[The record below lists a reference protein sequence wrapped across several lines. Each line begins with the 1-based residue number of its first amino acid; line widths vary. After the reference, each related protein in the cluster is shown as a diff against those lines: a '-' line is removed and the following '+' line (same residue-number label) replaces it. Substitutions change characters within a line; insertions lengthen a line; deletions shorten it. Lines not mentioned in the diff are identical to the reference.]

1 MATHDVTNQSRPLV
15 DYDVF
20 GADPALTEALQ
31 REGAGW
37 AGPDLE
43 RIGRLAGSE
52 GAQEWGRAANANP
65 PE

>member
-43 RIGRLAGSE
+43 RIGNAGNVEKYRSAVPLRKE
-52 GAQEWGRAANANP
+52 FP
-65 PE
+65 P

>member
-37 AGPDLE
+37 AAVAALGRNIAELKRPNDLT
-43 RIGRLAGSE
+43 R
-52 GAQEWGRAANANP
+52 
-65 PE
+65 